1 MPNWCENT
9 LSIKG
14 TNEQIVDFNKRYL
27 PNGIFSFEN
36 IIPSPQT
43 IEECPEDYILHNEE
57 EANKHCL
64 LWDPTQPRNWFN
76 WYDWNC
82 HYWGCK
88 WDATVVSIEQN
99 EESIKIFFETPWSPS
114 IPVIAKLIEDN
125 PQLEIECEYF
135 EPGMWFAGTITKEGL
150 KELSAEEMEKMYPE
164 WCEPVEE

>member
-14 TNEQIVDFNKRYL
+14 TKEQIVDFNKRYL
-27 PNGIFSFEN
+27 PNGTFSFEN

-43 IEECPEDYILHNEE
+43 MEECPEDYILHNEE

-82 HYWGCK
+82 HHWEITWKTNIDG
-88 WDATVVSIEQN
+88 VSITKWHFIDGQSRNIVQQINQIGED
-99 EESIKIFFETPWSPS
+99 
-114 IPVIAKLIEDN
+114 IARLWGDTTKALPKLIK
-125 PQLEIECEYF
+125 QLQQKKDELDKATER
-135 EPGMWFAGTITKEGL
+135 ALAITADAVLEN
-150 KELSAEEMEKMYPE
+150 YR
-164 WCEPVEE
+164 